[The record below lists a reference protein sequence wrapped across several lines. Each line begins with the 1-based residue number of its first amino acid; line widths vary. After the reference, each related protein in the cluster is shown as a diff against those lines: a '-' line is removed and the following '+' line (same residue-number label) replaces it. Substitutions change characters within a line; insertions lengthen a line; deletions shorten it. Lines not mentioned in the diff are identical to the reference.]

1 MHISRSTLAV
11 AGALAI
17 GAGSAAAQSSGA
29 AIESMGRWTAAFK
42 PSLASSSSVRGAGTI
57 RASGNVTIG
66 RAEIGRDGVFKVD
79 IRFALPNATRS
90 GTLFWGV
97 VPGRCGS
104 GGIPVTGPSQNPT
117 LELGANGT
125 AEVSAEVALNLKPA
139 EGYHINIY
147 DAGVGDRDEAV
158 ISCSELKYNAR

>member
-1 MHISRSTLAV
+1 MQISRSTLAA

-29 AIESMGRWTAAFK
+29 ATEPIGRWTAVFK
-42 PSLASSSSVRGAGTI
+42 PSLASNASVRGAGTI
-57 RASGNVTIG
+57 RASGNVTIS
-66 RAEIGRDGVFKVD
+66 RADASRESVFKVE
-79 IRFALPNATRS
+79 IRFALPNAARS

-139 EGYHINIY
+139 EGYHINVY
-147 DAGVGDRDEAV
+147 DAGIGDRDEAV

>member
-1 MHISRSTLAV
+1 MRIGRSTLAV

-17 GAGSAAAQSSGA
+17 GAGSAVAQSSGA
-29 AIESMGRWTAAFK
+29 ATEPMGRWTAAFK
-42 PSLASSSSVRGAGTI
+42 PSLASSPSVRGSGTI
-57 RASGNVTIG
+57 RASGTVAISK
-66 RAEIGRDGVFKVD
+66 AEIGREGVFKVD
-79 IRFALPNATRS
+79 IRFALPNAAKS
-90 GTLFWGV
+90 GTFFWGV

-125 AEVSAEVALNLKPA
+125 AEISAEVALNLKPA

-158 ISCSELKYNAR
+158 ISCSELRYNAR

>member
-1 MHISRSTLAV
+1 MHISRSTLAI

-17 GAGSAAAQSSGA
+17 GAGSTAAQSSGA
-29 AIESMGRWTAAFK
+29 ATEPMGRWTAVFK
-42 PSLASSSSVRGAGTI
+42 PSLANNASVKGAGTI
-57 RASGNVTIG
+57 RASGNITIARADGG
-66 RAEIGRDGVFKVD
+66 REGVFKVD
-79 IRFALPNATRS
+79 IRFALPNAAKS
-90 GTLFWGV
+90 GTFFWGV

-125 AEVSAEVALNLKPA
+125 AEISVEVALNLKPA
-139 EGYHINIY
+139 EGYHINVY
-147 DAGVGDRDEAV
+147 DAGVGDRDEAI

>member
-1 MHISRSTLAV
+1 MHINRSTLAV
-11 AGALAI
+11 VGALAI
-17 GAGSAAAQSSGA
+17 GAGGAAAQSSGA
-29 AIESMGRWTAAFK
+29 ATEPIGRWTAVFK
-42 PSLASSSSVRGAGTI
+42 PSLASNSSVKGAGTI
-57 RASGNVTIG
+57 RASGNVTISMAESG
-66 RAEIGRDGVFKVD
+66 RESLFKVE
-79 IRFALPNATRS
+79 IRFALPNAAKS
-90 GTLFWGV
+90 GTFFWGV

-147 DAGVGDRDEAV
+147 DAGIGDRDEAV
-158 ISCSELKYNAR
+158 ISCSVLKYNTR